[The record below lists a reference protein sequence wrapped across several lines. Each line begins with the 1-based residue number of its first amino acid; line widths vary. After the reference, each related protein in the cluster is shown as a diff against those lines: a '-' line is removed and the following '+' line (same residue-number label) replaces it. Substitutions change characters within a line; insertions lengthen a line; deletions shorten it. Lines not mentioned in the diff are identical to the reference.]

1 MSLDFHLILQATAR
15 KNLRA
20 LLFFTAILTA
30 ITGPVVAGEA
40 PLFGAA
46 DWKASP
52 TDSVGFCGQGNGW
65 YPGATPPIEWW
76 EGRPTTITGKVTPRG
91 GKHGVYTEEAK
102 LPAYADAVAKNVRFK
117 VPMPGWGDSLPIVVP
132 DPTHKTGGRVIC
144 LGSPHHVV
152 CLDAS
157 TGAVLWKD
165 ELELMPLPVLGKDR
179 RTLETPDPAK
189 SAALQKLFER
199 TVATYRVWYA
209 TGLARSPNPASVPK
223 EVLPLIDLL
232 ADTVAS
238 WLPEIATVAPGLE
251 KDYEASVTNW
261 RAIAGAVRGTPF
273 NFVKDDKRN
282 GQFLSISRFLGVPIG
297 NAWPGWISDE
307 CMASP
312 VSDGQV
318 VVAFFGFGQIGC
330 WDLASGKR
338 RWAWRDPSIRSTS
351 ASHLASPLIWKDTV
365 IITAGN
371 AGGEG
376 DAKFNTS
383 VLGLDKATGAVCW
396 ESGAGPGGCGYGGS
410 HGDHMS
416 PTLARLPDG
425 AGGIRAVVIANRGA
439 VLDPDTGA
447 TLAQLPVGSNKGK
460 DKDYGWWGAGFVC
473 SVGNLI
479 HKGCGGDCAP
489 PPNRVWPLS
498 VGVGGS
504 VSVGPGWPC
513 EAGGNQSPFAASD
526 RMLVFK
532 ERGEVVDPLTG
543 RSMARISQGVP
554 TITKDFV
561 ISTYRIAQ
569 SNSEG
574 RVREDQLC
582 LQKFV
587 VTGIED
593 PYHPVE
599 WSDNSLLGDAEYP
612 RDLADRHFPGFA
624 ARPMKRWGLRG
635 YRGMGG
641 NFGHDTGG
649 VMAWGDRLYI
659 LSHTSLY
666 CIAPSVRGMPGDDP
680 AVVAA
685 IRGAGSADLE
695 KHLSSPSA
703 QYRYEALVRLATLP
717 ADAAL
722 LAKTQERLASLAK
735 QDPYEEIRAAA
746 VRALGAMDPT
756 GQAGSKTLLAA
767 FAAARLNNSQE
778 QREVRLTLRSLGR
791 EDGTKIL
798 IAALALAADDPARY
812 DVINFAG
819 WMGWTAPEL
828 TTAAT
833 AQLTANRNH
842 RGALAYL
849 AQVALTDTKVLE
861 MLRQRH
867 PKEQHETR
875 SYTGVLCRT
884 LTGTAQ
890 QEFLI
895 SALRVNDSNNMWMD
909 GERQEIIRTLI
920 SLGKKAEP
928 ILPELERFIVERPVM
943 GLKLAPAL
951 TAIAGEERMR
961 SILTKA
967 KVTPP

>member
-1 MSLDFHLILQATAR
+1 L
-15 KNLRA
+15 
-20 LLFFTAILTA
+20 
-30 ITGPVVAGEA
+30 V
-40 PLFGAA
+40 
-46 DWKASP
+46 
-52 TDSVGFCGQGNGW
+52 
-65 YPGATPPIEWW
+65 
-76 EGRPTTITGKVTPRG
+76 
-91 GKHGVYTEEAK
+91 
-102 LPAYADAVAKNVRFK
+102 
-117 VPMPGWGDSLPIVVP
+117 
-132 DPTHKTGGRVIC
+132 
-144 LGSPHHVV
+144 
-152 CLDAS
+152 
-157 TGAVLWKD
+157 
-165 ELELMPLPVLGKDR
+165 
-179 RTLETPDPAK
+179 
-189 SAALQKLFER
+189 
-199 TVATYRVWYA
+199 
-209 TGLARSPNPASVPK
+209 
-223 EVLPLIDLL
+223 
-232 ADTVAS
+232 
-238 WLPEIATVAPGLE
+238 
-251 KDYEASVTNW
+251 
-261 RAIAGAVRGTPF
+261 
-273 NFVKDDKRN
+273 
-282 GQFLSISRFLGVPIG
+282 
-297 NAWPGWISDE
+297 
-307 CMASP
+307 
-312 VSDGQV
+312 
-318 VVAFFGFGQIGC
+318 
-330 WDLASGKR
+330 SGKR
-338 RWAWRDPSIRSTS
+338 RWAWRDPTIRSTS
-351 ASHLASPLIWKDTV
+351 ASHLAAPLIWKDTV

-371 AGGEG
+371 GGGEG

-383 VLGLDKATGAVCW
+383 VLGIDKNTGAVRW

-439 VLDPDTGA
+439 VLDPESGA
-447 TLAQLPVGSNKGK
+447 TLVAKLTEGNKTGK
-460 DKDYGWWGAGFVC
+460 DLGWWGAGFVC

-479 HKGCGGDCAP
+479 HKGCGGDCSP
-489 PPNRVWPLS
+489 PPNRVWPLT
-498 VGVGGS
+498 VGTGGS

-513 EAGGNQSPFAASD
+513 EAGGNQWPFAASD
-526 RMLVFK
+526 RMLVMGRK
-532 ERGEVVDPLTG
+532 LIDPLTG
-543 RSMARISQGVP
+543 RSMANISQGP
-554 TITKDFV
+554 ASITKDFV
-561 ISTYRIAQ
+561 ISTYGIAQ
-569 SNSEG
+569 SNSDG

-624 ARPMKRWGLRG
+624 ARPMKAWGLRG
-635 YRGMGG
+635 YRGLGG

-666 CIAPSVRGMPGDDP
+666 CIAPSVRGTPGDDP

-722 LAKTQERLASLAK
+722 LAKTQERLSSLAK

-746 VRALGAMDPT
+746 VRALSAMDPA
-756 GQAGSKTLLAA
+756 GQVGSKTLLAA

-791 EDGTKIL
+791 EAGTKIL

-849 AQVALTDTKVLE
+849 AHVALTDAKVLE

>member
-1 MSLDFHLILQATAR
+1 MSLDFHLILPATAR

-20 LLFFTAILTA
+20 LLFLTA
-30 ITGPVVAGEA
+30 ITGPVLAGEA

-102 LPAYADAVAKNVRFK
+102 LPAYADAVAKNIRFK
-117 VPMPGWGDSLPIVVP
+117 VPMPGWGGSLPIVVP
-132 DPTHKTGGRVIC
+132 DPTQKTGGRVIC

-209 TGLARSPNPASVPK
+209 TGLARGWGSK

-232 ADTVAS
+232 ADTVAT
-238 WLPEIATVAPGLE
+238 WLPEIASVAPGLE
-251 KDYEASVTNW
+251 KDYEASVTYW
-261 RAIAGAVRGTPF
+261 RAFAAAQRQGTPLETKS
-273 NFVKDDKRN
+273 NDDKRN
-282 GQFLSISRFLGVPIG
+282 GQFLSSSRFLGVPIG
-297 NAWPGWISDE
+297 NCWPGWISDE

-330 WDLASGKR
+330 WDLVSGKR
-338 RWAWRDPSIRSTS
+338 RWAWRDPFICSTS
-351 ASHLASPLIWKDTV
+351 ASHLAAPLIWKDTV

-371 AGGEG
+371 KGGEG

-383 VLGLDKATGAVCW
+383 VLGIDKNTGAVRW
-396 ESGAGPGGCGYGGS
+396 ESGAGPGGCNYGGS

-447 TLAQLPVGSNKGK
+447 TLAQLPAAANNSENNTVGF
-460 DKDYGWWGAGFVC
+460 WGSGFVC

-479 HKGCGGDCAP
+479 HKGCQGDGSP
-489 PPNRVWPLS
+489 PPNRVWPLTI
-498 VGVGGS
+498 GTGGS
-504 VSVGPGWPC
+504 VTVGQGLTC
-513 EAGGNQSPFAASD
+513 ALGGDRHDSFAASD
-526 RMLVFK
+526 RMLVGGGDIF
-532 ERGEVVDPLTG
+532 DPLTG
-543 RSMARISQGVP
+543 RRMAKISNGVP

-561 ISTYRIAQ
+561 ISTYGIAQ
-569 SNSEG
+569 SYRDG

-641 NFGHDTGG
+641 GFGHDTGG

-666 CIAPSVRGMPGDDP
+666 CIAPSVRGTPGDDP

-685 IRGAGSADLE
+685 IRGAGATDLE
-695 KHLSSPSA
+695 KHLSSNSA

-746 VRALGAMDPT
+746 VRALSVMDPA

-791 EDGTKIL
+791 ADGTKIL

-849 AQVALTDTKVLE
+849 AHVALTDAKVLE

-867 PKEQHETR
+867 PKEHHETR

-928 ILPELERFIVERPVM
+928 ILPELERFIEERPVM

-967 KVTPP
+967 KVTLP